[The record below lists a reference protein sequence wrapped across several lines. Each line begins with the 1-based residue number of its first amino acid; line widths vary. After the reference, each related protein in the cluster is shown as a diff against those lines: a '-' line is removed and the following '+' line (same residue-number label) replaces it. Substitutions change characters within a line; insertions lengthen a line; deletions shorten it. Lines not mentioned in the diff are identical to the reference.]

1 MFSPHAGL
9 SAGTPWTPI
18 LVFQE
23 GKRLFVAFGLLE
35 NDVIQNVALQV
46 CASFAGI
53 SFDWR
58 HKVDLFDGRAIAV
71 LP

>member
-1 MFSPHAGL
+1 VFSAHTEL

-23 GKRLFVAFGLLE
+23 GKRLSVAFGLSE
-35 NDVIQNVALQV
+35 NDVIQNVVLQV

-58 HKVDLFDGRAIAV
+58 HKVVFFDGRAIAV